1 MKLSQLASKPQ
12 LVQITLD
19 DEDTV
24 AVYGEP
30 LEFWTWD
37 RQPLETFMK
46 LAVGASK
53 DPATVLGIASSLILD
68 ESGKKV
74 IDGDVTLPSNVMI
87 RAIAKVTDALGK

>member
-19 DEDTV
+19 DEDTL

-30 LEFWTWD
+30 IDFWTWD
-37 RQPLETFMK
+37 RQPLEIFMK

-53 DPATVLGIASSLILD
+53 DPATVLGIASNLILD
-68 ESGKKV
+68 ESGKT
-74 IDGDVTLPSNVMI
+74 IINSEVTLPTNVMI
-87 RAIAKVTDALGK
+87 RAIAKVTDLLGK